1 MYAPVLFVA
10 LSAVI
15 PVLLLL
21 VWAGL
26 QRLYGAALPSN
37 NTLPDAHGYATSHT
51 FPGGYAG
58 KDWPPAHVGAFCS
71 GNHWHGNGHSRGGSE
86 EDLDDSDL
94 VGQVWPHPG
103 GGSHQGLGFI
113 MITSN
118 FEVQRLGLMRLTV
131 FQMKEQG
138 WNSFEG

>member
-26 QRLYGAALPSN
+26 QRLYAASLPSTD
-37 NTLPDAHGYATSHT
+37 TLPDAHGHATFHT

-58 KDWPPAHVGAFCS
+58 KGWPPAHVGAFRS

-94 VGQVWPHPG
+94 AGQVWP
-103 GGSHQGLGFI
+103 SR
-113 MITSN
+113 
-118 FEVQRLGLMRLTV
+118 E
-131 FQMKEQG
+131 
-138 WNSFEG
+138 EGHVRVLVSS